1 LEKELISSER
11 WKNYSITYAN
21 DFVKAL
27 ESILAEAKEKSP
39 YIKVVLE
46 LDDAEKIIEAGAELK
61 NILRATLQI
70 NQAIVA
76 ILAGTSRLLTP
87 IEDQY
92 TSPFQELFIS
102 LILKPLSQKE
112 TEELIM
118 VPSETIET
126 VGVSYDANTMD
137 RIYELCGGS
146 PRYYKV
152 ICNHL
157 IFTAN
162 EKGRNRIS
170 VEDVN
175 NIVSDVLEDKAILY
189 EHTWNQLNDQEK
201 NILRAMI
208 SNRSMK
214 GVSKKSF
221 NHLEIMQLIFEDKG
235 KYRFTAQLFEEWCK
249 RYKMGGD

>member
-27 ESILAEAKEKSP
+27 ESILAEAKEKSS
-39 YIKVVLE
+39 YIKVILE
-46 LDDAEKIIEAGAELK
+46 LDDAEKIIEAGAELE

-76 ILAGTSRLLTP
+76 ILAGTSRPLTP

-92 TSPFQELFIS
+92 TSPFQELFIT

-118 VPSETIET
+118 KPSET
-126 VGVSYDANTMD
+126 VGVSYDANAME

-162 EKGRNRIS
+162 EKGRNRIT

-175 NIVSDVLEDKAILY
+175 NIVSDVLEDKGVLY

-201 NILRAMI
+201 DILRAMI

-221 NHLEIMQLIFEDKG
+221 DPLETMQLIFEDNG

-249 RYKMGGD
+249 RHKMGED